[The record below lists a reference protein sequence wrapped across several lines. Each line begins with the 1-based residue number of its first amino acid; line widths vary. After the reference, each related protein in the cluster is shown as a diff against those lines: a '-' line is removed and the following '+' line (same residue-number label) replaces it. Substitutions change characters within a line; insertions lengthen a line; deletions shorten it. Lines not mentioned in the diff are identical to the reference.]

1 VRSPTCS
8 LWGLTRHEF
17 WLGLRSPGF
26 WAALGLCVFI
36 AAVSCTTP
44 GTTASYA
51 AYLITAPSISS
62 IPGFLLGLLA
72 LFWLSHVAC
81 RDAWLG
87 TEELVLSKPQYVEIL
102 VLGRFLGNFALVLV
116 LLLGQ
121 LLGAALLQTTWGG
134 TPLVLSAYGHA
145 FQRAFVPLLYLS
157 ALGYSL
163 SLLFATPVA
172 GAGVALYWLLVLSG
186 RDYVA
191 RILNFSLTQNADI
204 YLPWALGILGLALT
218 LYQRSQRDPTQRRR
232 VLGWATAVLFG
243 WGFVTGVQQLR
254 HSHDPPAHR
263 DPLVLAQAGQHL
275 IVGER
280 APGFWLPDE
289 RGRLVELRQF
299 EGQVVVLLLWSP
311 AVRESVSALEILREI
326 RETFPPDEVAC
337 LAICV
342 GEDHALARHF
352 AREGRWPFPLLT
364 DTGARL
370 TRPIAAGSPI
380 AEAYTAEEVPY
391 LVVVDRQRVV
401 REAGGWV
408 TTTGSMWLHE
418 IIRACLREKGS

>member
-1 VRSPTCS
+1 MRSPTYS

-17 WLGLRSPGF
+17 WLGLRSPAF
-26 WAALGLCVFI
+26 WAAWGLCFFI
-36 AAVSCTTP
+36 AAASCTAP
-44 GTTASYA
+44 GTTASLA
-51 AYLITAPSISS
+51 AYLITAPSLGS
-62 IPGFLLGLLA
+62 IPSFLLGLLA

-81 RDAWLG
+81 RDAWIG
-87 TEELVLSKPQYVEIL
+87 AEELVLSKPQHVEVL
-102 VLGRFLGNFALVLV
+102 VLGRFLGNFALVWV
-116 LLLGQ
+116 LLLGEI
-121 LLGAALLQTTWGG
+121 LGAALLHRTWGG
-134 TPLVLSAYGHA
+134 TSLVLSAYGHA

-172 GAGVALYWLLVLSG
+172 GGVVALYWLLVLSG

-218 LYQRSQRDPTQRRR
+218 LYQRSQRDPTRCRR
-232 VLGWATAVLFG
+232 VLGWATAVLFSG
-243 WGFVTGVQQLR
+243 GLVIGVQQLR

-275 IVGER
+275 RVGER

-299 EGQVVVLLLWSP
+299 EGQVVVLALWSP
-311 AVRESVSALEILREI
+311 SVRESLPVLDLLRDVHEAF
-326 RETFPPDEVAC
+326 RSEGVVC

-342 GEDHALARHF
+342 SEEHALARHF
-352 AREGRWPFPLLT
+352 AREGRWPFPMLT

-370 TRPIAAGSPI
+370 TRPISAGSPI
-380 AEAYTAEEVPY
+380 AEAYTAEEVPF
-391 LVVVDRQRVV
+391 LAVVDRQRIV
-401 REAGGWV
+401 REAKSW
-408 TTTGSMWLHE
+408 TTSIDPLWLHS
-418 IIRACLREKGS
+418 IIRACL